1 MRFAVFLAVT
11 SAFLSASSVLASA
24 PDEELQ
30 KKFQETILAS
40 RHQVDVRGG
49 SLKGAGG
56 ALLQQRAA
64 SADFVLIGEEHGVA
78 TIADSVRY
86 LFADIAPLGYR
97 HFAIETDPYMAERLE
112 SQLRAGGLKGLARFL
127 GQEEARLSL
136 PFYSWSAEARLA
148 ESVVR
153 RSTAALP
160 VLWGLD
166 QVFIGAVGL
175 LLRDVAQQSL
185 LPEAKRLASVLA
197 DQAKGDLQFLGK
209 VDLKQLETLKSLLSA
224 GGEAKLAQ
232 MIDDMIVSA
241 GIYAPFVGREGM
253 SVYQANL
260 QREQLMKTTFMNRYV
275 KHGRPKVVFKF
286 GANHLTRGLS
296 PVNVPSLSSFV
307 HEFALVEGKRV
318 FSLLILCGPGTKAGG
333 FQGEIA
339 NCEMD
344 VTKEIP
350 EIASHLDAMQ
360 PTLFDL
366 AAWKDRPKRWEHL
379 SEAMRRLLWGYDA
392 VMIVP
397 NGKPAQALK

>member
-1 MRFAVFLAVT
+1 MRFAVFLAVA
-11 SAFLSASSVLASA
+11 SVFLCASSVLAA
-24 PDEELQ
+24 GPDEELK

-40 RHQVDVRGG
+40 RHVVEVRNG

-78 TIADSVRY
+78 TIADSVRF
-86 LFADIAPLGYR
+86 LFSDIAPLGT
-97 HFAIETDPYMAERLE
+97 AISRSKPTLTWPSGWRA
-112 SQLRAGGLKGLARFL
+112 SAAGGLKGLARFL

-136 PFYSWSAEARLA
+136 PFYSWAAEAQLA

-153 RSTAALP
+153 RSAGSEP

-166 QVFIGAVGL
+166 QVFIGAAGL
-175 LLRDVAQQSL
+175 LLRDVAQQSK
-185 LPEAKRLASVLA
+185 LPEAKSIARGLA
-197 DQAKGDLQFLGK
+197 DQAKGDLEFLGK
-209 VDLKQLETLKSLLSA
+209 VDLKQLETLKGLLSA
-224 GGEAKLAQ
+224 GGEANLAQ
-232 MIDDMIVSA
+232 LVDDMIVSA
-241 GIYAPFVGREGM
+241 GIYAPFVGREGV

-260 QREQLMKTTFMNRYV
+260 QREQLMKSTFMNRYL
-275 KHGRPKVVFKF
+275 KNGRPKVVFKF

-307 HEFALVEGKRV
+307 HEFALTEGKRV

-333 FQGEIA
+333 FQGEIS
-339 NCEMD
+339 NCDMD

-350 EIASHLDAMQ
+350 EIASHLDPMQ

-366 AAWKDRPKRWEHL
+366 AGWKDRPKRWEHL

-392 VMIVP
+392 VMIIP